1 MLFTDV
7 SGIIIAH
14 CAYQTFDLSCGIAGA
29 ARRKTAKE
37 EETKV
42 DNSHFSSM
50 INDFKQG
57 IFGALNEKKEEL
69 LKEGRKVYN
78 LSVGTPDFKPV
89 PHVLKAMQEA
99 CAKPENYKYSLA
111 DLPEL
116 LEAVQYRYK
125 KRFDVELSTD
135 EVMSVYGSQ
144 EAMAHIG
151 MIFCDPG
158 DVILVPNPGYPMFE
172 MSGIMAKADVQY
184 YTIEEKNGYLPDLD
198 SIPEETLKKT
208 KYMIVSY
215 PLNPVCVCA
224 PDDFYEKL
232 IAFAKKNDIVILH
245 DNAYSDIT
253 YTEKPGKS
261 FLAYDGAKDVGVEF
275 YSLSKSYNLTGA
287 RISFVVGNKDIIS
300 KFRLLRS
307 QIDYGIFY
315 PVQYAAIAALT
326 GPDDFIEQQRQ
337 EYGRRNRALCG
348 GLRRIG
354 WNVPDSQGTMFVWAK
369 IPDGYDSSA
378 DFCMKLMEKTGVI
391 VTPGSAFGSGGEGYV
406 RMALVVDENMIDEIL
421 HVLDESGIF
430 R

>member
-1 MLFTDV
+1 MPAF
-7 SGIIIAH
+7 
-14 CAYQTFDLSCGIAGA
+14 
-29 ARRKTAKE
+29 RE
-37 EETKV
+37 EEKRV
-42 DNSHFSSM
+42 DSSHFSSM
-50 INDFKQG
+50 INDFKPG

-78 LSVGTPDFKPV
+78 LSVGTPDFRPA
-89 PHVLKAMQEA
+89 PHVMNAMQEA
-99 CAKPENYKYSLA
+99 CGRPENYKYSLA

-116 LEAVQYRYK
+116 LEAVQYRYE
-125 KRFDVELSTD
+125 KRFGVHVETD
-135 EVMSVYGSQ
+135 EIMSVYGSQ

-151 MIFCDPG
+151 LVFCDPG

-172 MSGIMAKADVQY
+172 MSGIMAGAQVEY
-184 YTIEEKNGYLPDLD
+184 YTIKEENGYLPDLEG
-198 SIPEETLKKT
+198 IPEEVLQRT

-224 PDDFYEKL
+224 PDEFYQEL

-253 YTEKPGKS
+253 FTENPGKS
-261 FLAYDGAKDVGVEF
+261 FLSFEGAKEVGVEF

-326 GPDDFIEQQRQ
+326 GPDDFIEEQRRQ
-337 EYGRRNRALCG
+337 YAARNRALCG
-348 GLRRIG
+348 GLRSIG
-354 WNVPDSQGTMFVWAK
+354 WDVPDSQGTMFVWAR
-369 IPDGYDSSA
+369 IPQGYESSA
-378 DFCMKLMEKTGVI
+378 DFCMKLMERTGVI
-391 VTPGSAFGSGGEGYV
+391 VTPGSAFGSNGEGYV
-406 RMALVVDENMIDEIL
+406 RMALVVDEAAIQEIV

-430 R
+430 RGMPEAEQ